1 MKRKHYLIISFFTF
15 TMEIAILKFWSMN
28 SFIRGTLGDIIAVIF
43 LYTIIMGTVKIS
55 SRTAVLISIATAV
68 ILEFL
73 QYLNFAQLIGMGD
86 NKIFTT
92 LFGSYF
98 DWKDIAAYFIGT
110 GVILICENRKN
121 RYFI

>member
-1 MKRKHYLIISFFTF
+1 M
-15 TMEIAILKFWSMN
+15 
-28 SFIRGTLGDIIAVIF
+28 FIRGTVGDISAGII
-43 LYTIIMGTVKIS
+43 LYTLIRGTVKIS

-92 LFGSYF
+92 LFGSHF

-110 GVILICENRKN
+110 GVIIYYEMKAKN
-121 RYFI
+121 LKKLNKE